1 MFDEMIGKNKKI
13 QDLITEI
20 ANKTLGI
27 TPEQIAKA
35 REMYRDDPRS
45 LDEIRAELEKLSAK
59 ITDETIKRKE
69 MYEKMFGANESKTDK
84 KEFVSTSDTVQDNN
98 TQSPDQAESNQ
109 NEQPDGNEPAAP
121 EDLQETVNESS
132 DTSDKPQSDLTD
144 DEYYK
149 TEFLDLDL
157 GDFDLSEGVNY
168 PEPVLE
174 ELRQNMSTD
183 GDLTASA
190 QTSELDSMFAPA
202 EQTPAQAAQTKTDEK
217 GKTMV
222 KTANEGSTINNNG
235 GYSSALNLSFMLSTV
250 SILGLFL
257 ASVLILISR
266 SIG

>member
-20 ANKTLGI
+20 SDKTLGM
-27 TPEQIAKA
+27 TAEQIATA

-45 LDEIRAELEKLSAK
+45 LDEIRAELERLSAK

-69 MYEKMFGANESKTDK
+69 MYERMFGKKEGKTDE
-84 KEFVSTSDTVQDNN
+84 KEFAGYSV
-98 TQSPDQAESNQ
+98 PKEYEFR
-109 NEQPDGNEPAAP
+109 NELPAGNEPVVP
-121 EDLQETVNESS
+121 EDLQKSVNDNS
-132 DTSDKPQSDLTD
+132 DNFDKTKPEPTD

-157 GDFDLSEGVNY
+157 GDFDLSGGVNY
-168 PEPVLE
+168 TEPVLE
-174 ELRQNMSTD
+174 ELRPNMSTD
-183 GDLTASA
+183 EPLTASA
-190 QTSELDSMFAPA
+190 QTSELDSMFTPA
-202 EQTPAQAAQTKTDEK
+202 EQTSAQVSQAKTGEK

-222 KTANEGSTINNNG
+222 KTANEVGNINNNG
-235 GYSSALNLSFMLSTV
+235 GYSSALNLSFMLSIV
-250 SILGLFL
+250 SILGIFL